1 MKKTAILFAGQG
13 AQVVGMGKELSEK
26 YPTAQALFQKADEI
40 LGYGLSNII
49 FDGPEEE
56 LTRTEHAQPAIFLMS
71 WVAFSLLKELAP
83 QLNYEATAGLSLGEL
98 SALTAAGVFSFE
110 EGLALV
116 HKRGIYMQEACEET
130 EGGMAAII
138 GLEPALL
145 REVCEQAGVEIA
157 NLNCPGQLVI
167 SGETPKIIHAC
178 ELARAKGAKR
188 ALPLAVAGAYHS
200 SLMAGAQPKLKAALA
215 ETVMAPPKLDV
226 ISNVTALP
234 HEKSME
240 SIAETLVRQVTSPVL
255 FEDSLR
261 YLIDNG
267 FIRFIEVGP
276 GTVLSGFLRRITKE
290 VEILNV
296 SDMASLEKTI
306 SALEE

>member
-1 MKKTAILFAGQG
+1 MGKTAILFAGQG
-13 AQVVGMGKELSEK
+13 AQVVGMGKDFSEK
-26 YPTAQALFQKADEI
+26 FPTAQALFQKADDI
-40 LGYGLSNII
+40 LEYGLSKII
-49 FDGPEEE
+49 FEGPEEE

-98 SALTAAGVFSFE
+98 TALTAADVFSFE
-110 EGLALV
+110 EGLTLV
-116 HKRGIYMQEACEET
+116 RKRGIYMQEACEET
-130 EGGMAAII
+130 QGGMAAVI
-138 GLEPALL
+138 GLDTDLV
-145 REVCEQAGVEIA
+145 REVCEQAGVQIA

-167 SGETPKIIHAC
+167 SGETQKVIDAC
-178 ELARAKGAKR
+178 ALARTKGAKR

-200 SLMAGAQPKLKAALA
+200 PLMAGAQPKLRAALA
-215 ETVMAPPKLDV
+215 ETKIAYTRIDV

-234 HEKSME
+234 HEKVGT
-240 SIAETLVRQVTSPVL
+240 IAETLVKQVTSPVL

-261 YLIDNG
+261 YLVNNG

-276 GTVLSGFLRRITKE
+276 GAVLSGFLKRITRE

-306 SALEE
+306 SALKV

>member
-13 AQVVGMGKELSEK
+13 AQVVGMGKDFSEK
-26 YPTAQALFQKADEI
+26 FPTAQALFQKADDI
-40 LGYGLSNII
+40 LGYGLSKII
-49 FDGPEEE
+49 FEGPEEE

-98 SALTAAGVFSFE
+98 TALTAAGVFSFE
-110 EGLALV
+110 EGLTLV
-116 HKRGIYMQEACEET
+116 RKRGIYMQEACEET
-130 EGGMAAII
+130 QGGMAAVI
-138 GLEPALL
+138 GLDTELV
-145 REVCEQAGVEIA
+145 REVCEQAGIQIA

-167 SGETPKIIHAC
+167 SGETQKVIDAC
-178 ELARAKGAKR
+178 ALARAKGAKR

-200 SLMAGAQPKLKAALA
+200 PLMAGAQPKLRAALA
-215 ETVMAPPKLDV
+215 ETNIAYTQIDV

-234 HEKSME
+234 HEKIE
-240 SIAETLVRQVTSPVL
+240 TIAETLVKQVTSPVL

-261 YLIDNG
+261 YLVNNG
-267 FIRFIEVGP
+267 FTRFIEVGP
-276 GTVLSGFLRRITKE
+276 GAVLSGFLKRITKE

-296 SDMASLEKTI
+296 SDVASLEKTI
-306 SALEE
+306 SALQV

>member
-1 MKKTAILFAGQG
+1 MGKTAILFAGQG
-13 AQVVGMGKELSEK
+13 AQVVGMGKDFSEK
-26 YPTAQALFQKADEI
+26 FPTAQALFQKADDI
-40 LGYGLSNII
+40 LEYGLSKII
-49 FDGPEEE
+49 FEGPEEE

-98 SALTAAGVFSFE
+98 TALTAADVFSFE
-110 EGLALV
+110 EGLTLV
-116 HKRGIYMQEACEET
+116 RKRGIYMQEACEET
-130 EGGMAAII
+130 QGGMAAVI
-138 GLEPALL
+138 GLDTDLV
-145 REVCEQAGVEIA
+145 REVCEQAGVQIA

-167 SGETPKIIHAC
+167 SGETQKVIDAC
-178 ELARAKGAKR
+178 ALARTKGAKR

-200 SLMAGAQPKLKAALA
+200 PLMAGAQPKLRAALA
-215 ETVMAPPKLDV
+215 ETNIAYTRIDV

-234 HEKSME
+234 HEKVGT
-240 SIAETLVRQVTSPVL
+240 IAETLVKQVTSPVL

-261 YLIDNG
+261 YLVNNG
-267 FIRFIEVGP
+267 FTRFIEVGP
-276 GTVLSGFLRRITKE
+276 GAVLSGFLKRITRE

-306 SALEE
+306 SALKV